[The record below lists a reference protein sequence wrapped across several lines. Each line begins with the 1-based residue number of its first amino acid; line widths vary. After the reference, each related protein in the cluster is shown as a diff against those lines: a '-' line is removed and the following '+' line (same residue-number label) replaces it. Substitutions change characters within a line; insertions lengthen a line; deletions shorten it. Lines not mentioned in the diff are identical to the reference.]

1 MAGLGAVE
9 RASLRVLI
17 QHIGWFRALW
27 VGIRITKDQWR
38 GAPFKDLAEAT
49 TWKEQGSRDQAGSA
63 ILLYRVLLESFP
75 PEQALAIVTDV
86 VDEGGVAFLSQSI
99 GALKRSHI
107 ASMSLEERQ
116 EFAKDRSE
124 RFPNATLTWN
134 EISPERVQF
143 TVHKCRLLELAVE
156 AGHPELGPSFCTG
169 DARFFGQIEPDVSLT
184 RPTTLAQGGPHC
196 KFTIE
201 WNDKDAP

>member
-17 QHIGWFRALW
+17 RHLGWLQTLKI
-27 VGIRITKDQWR
+27 GIRITRDQWR
-38 GAPFKDLAEAT
+38 GAPFEDLPKAK

-63 ILLYRVLLESFP
+63 ILLYRSLLESLP
-75 PEQALAIVTDV
+75 PEDAFTIVADV
-86 VDEGGVAFLSQSI
+86 VDAGGVAFLSQSL

-107 ASMSLEERQ
+107 AKMSEEERKR
-116 EFAKDRSE
+116 FAKDRSE

-156 AGHPELGPSFCTG
+156 AGHPELGKTFCAG
-169 DARFFGQIEPDVSLT
+169 DARFFGQIEPDVSLD
-184 RPTTLAQGGPHC
+184 RPTTLAEGGPHC

>member
-17 QHIGWFRALW
+17 RHLGWLRALR
-27 VGIRITKDQWR
+27 VGIHITREQWR
-38 GAPFKDLAEAT
+38 GAPFEGLPEAK

-63 ILLYRVLLESFP
+63 ILLYRSLLESLP
-75 PEQALAIVTDV
+75 PEQALTIVTDV
-86 VDEGGVAFLSQSI
+86 VDAGGVAFLSQSI

-107 ASMSLEERQ
+107 AKMTQEERQ
-116 EFAKDRSE
+116 QIAQDRSE
-124 RFPNATLTWN
+124 RFPNATLTWD

-156 AGHPELGPSFCTG
+156 AGHPELGKTFCTG

-201 WNDKDAP
+201 WDSKDAT